1 VNLGALPVMENLM
14 MGFAGGTDF
23 GAGFTQMTFNIRA
36 DNNVIETHTWNTV
49 ADAVEFFADQFK
61 DFGAIGDYDFNEDG
75 KIDFSFAFEILTDT
89 ANSGFSA
96 GIIVGDPPPHSSPAD
111 TYEMA
116 HAMAAHTGTEAPA
129 HDTAPTHDPVL
140 LPIDAL
146 HHDAAHDHFV
156 V

>member
-1 VNLGALPVMENLM
+1 MENLM
-14 MGFAGGTDF
+14 MGFAGGTEF
-23 GAGFTQMTFNIRA
+23 GSGFTQMTFDIRA
-36 DNNVIETHTWNTV
+36 DGTIIETHTWNSV
-49 ADAVEFFADQFK
+49 ADAVAFFADQFK
-61 DFGAIGDYDFNEDG
+61 DFGSIAELDTNEDD

-89 ANSGFSA
+89 ADSGFSA

-116 HAMAAHTGTEAPA
+116 HAMAAHTGTEVAA
-129 HDTAPTHDPVL
+129 HDTAPAHDPVM
-140 LPIDAL
+140 LPFDGL